1 MRFQLPASHSINR
14 NLKWIAARQGR
25 VRHMTGCNLKW
36 INVRNAPNNS
46 GSIFYNTEPER
57 ARIRSPALHC
67 PIS

>member
-1 MRFQLPASHSINR
+1 
-14 NLKWIAARQGR
+14 LKWIAAHRER
-25 VRHMTGCNLKW
+25 ARHMTGCNLKW